1 MSYSGRHSVNA
12 SAFISQLNQV
22 SPQEEA
28 LDSPQGLDDE
38 LALFNGT
45 NEFVNWDGP
54 SALDL
59 NPAPFDMH
67 FEQPAAAPAAQPA
80 IDFDFAGPFDFTDFN
95 AFPAAPLVDQQLP
108 NLSHQQPHAQA
119 NAYPLAH
126 PPFAAPTPGGASLV
140 SPVSQTF
147 DASSAAKKR
156 KHSTLLDASAHIH
169 DAHLDEAARQAA
181 EEDKRRRNTAASA
194 RFRIKK
200 KQREQAL
207 EKTAKEMT
215 DKVAMLEAR
224 LQQVETENAW
234 LKSLITEKNGGK
246 LSAEHLGLL
255 KKQLEERSKGG
266 VRVEGVGTG
275 AETETKK
282 GEEVST

>member
-1 MSYSGRHSVNA
+1 MMADLAGYSGS
-12 SAFISQLNQV
+12 
-22 SPQEEA
+22 
-28 LDSPQGLDDE
+28 
-38 LALFNGT
+38 
-45 NEFVNWDGP
+45 
-54 SALDL
+54 
-59 NPAPFDMH
+59 
-67 FEQPAAAPAAQPA
+67 
-80 IDFDFAGPFDFTDFN
+80 FDFTDFN
-95 AFPAAPLVDQQLP
+95 AFPAAPLVDQPLP
-108 NLSHQQPHAQA
+108 NLSHQQPHPQA
-119 NAYPLAH
+119 NAFPIAH
-126 PPFAAPTPGGASLV
+126 PPFNGPTNSIV
-140 SPVSQTF
+140 SPVTQNF

-156 KHSTLLDASAHIH
+156 KHSTLIDAHVH
-169 DAHLDEAARQAA
+169 EAHLDEAARQAA

-266 VRVEGVGTG
+266 ARADGVGT
-275 AETETKK
+275 ETTK
-282 GEEVST
+282 GEEVKA